1 MIAASYQLYSSRAF
15 PPLASCLTLLK
26 RLGYTQVE
34 GYPDLLSDVPALKRV
49 LTEAGLSMP
58 SSHVSLHALET
69 SLDDVVT
76 SAQAIGI
83 THLYAPYLEPADRP
97 ASTDEWRQFGQR
109 LERIAQ
115 DLAARG
121 LAFGWHNH
129 DFEFASLADGSFP
142 MAIVLES
149 APTVRW
155 QADLAWVARA
165 GENPAAWLRRYGDR
179 VASVHVKDIAPDGQ
193 CLDEDGWADV
203 GHGVMDWRSL
213 LAISRRFAVGHFV
226 VEHDNPSDHARF
238 AQRSID
244 SIRAFD
250 EGD

>member
-1 MIAASYQLYSSRAF
+1 MIVASYQLYSSRAF
-15 PPLASCLTLLK
+15 PPLASCLSLLK

-34 GYPDLLSDVPALKRV
+34 GYPDLLSDVPALKHV

-58 SSHVSLHALET
+58 SSHVSLGALES
-69 SLDDVVT
+69 SLDEVVAR
-76 SAQAIGI
+76 AQAIGI
-83 THLYAPYLEPADRP
+83 THLYAPYLELAERP
-97 ASTDEWRQFGQR
+97 ASAEAWRQFGQR

-115 DLAARG
+115 DLAVRG
-121 LAFGWHNH
+121 LVFGWHNH
-129 DFEFASLADGSFP
+129 DFEFTSLADGSIP
-142 MAIVLES
+142 MAIVLDS

-165 GENPAAWLRRYGDR
+165 GQEPAAWLRRYGDR

-203 GHGVMDWRSL
+203 GHGVLAWHSL
-213 LAISRRFAVGHFV
+213 LAIARACAVDHFV

-244 SIRAFD
+244 SIRAFS